1 MGKGNDTVDLHPA
14 VLASSQIRAKKLHNS
29 TAASTLPSSSLAELG
44 TLTGNIVTSVTAG
57 QVSQISELTMP
68 AALQSQFAWALLHK
82 QPKKQH
88 THTPPPRRPFVP
100 PPRHRLHPQ
109 HQPPPMKHLPQNV
122 ENASTMRQESLQQ
135 HQQQQSVMVGS
146 ERVVVRPPPPPFL
159 PSGMVGGSNASDMG
173 ETVSHKSTYSA

>member
-1 MGKGNDTVDLHPA
+1 
-14 VLASSQIRAKKLHNS
+14 
-29 TAASTLPSSSLAELG
+29 
-44 TLTGNIVTSVTAG
+44 
-57 QVSQISELTMP
+57 
-68 AALQSQFAWALLHK
+68 
-82 QPKKQH
+82 
-88 THTPPPRRPFVP
+88 
-100 PPRHRLHPQ
+100 
-109 HQPPPMKHLPQNV
+109 MKHLPQNV